1 MAKTRPYRGRQG
13 KWKTLAIITL
23 AVLTIL
29 LFLAYTYKTNNDFR
43 SAVSDI
49 AAVLRGERL
58 PEKEQDDADTPPSG
72 EPIPET
78 EPILETEPEPE
89 RPKTGPIMRL
99 TDTTVDEAAKAGAY
113 GVVVDLKLTGGEVCY
128 ISEVAGTAEATRTDA
143 YDLKALAQSCHEKGL
158 VLWGRLSAFTDHLG
172 PRNVQNSGVTVA
184 SGVLFLDGNY
194 RRSLDP
200 YKAPAREYVEALA
213 REAVAS
219 GVDMILLA
227 DVCYPTYGKLSL
239 IAYKD
244 GGLTKQQQ
252 LGEFIYALSDLPITV
267 EIPMRALYDATWAG
281 AAGYGFD
288 APATAVVI
296 DPSALPVTIGGV
308 LCETPQQAATAV
320 SPAVPIGAGST
331 VGTYIE

>member
-23 AVLTIL
+23 AVFTVL
-29 LFLAYTYKTNNDFR
+29 LFLAYTYKTNDDFR

-58 PEKEQDDADTPPSG
+58 PEKKPDDTDTPPSG
-72 EPIPET
+72 EPTPET
-78 EPILETEPEPE
+78 EPVPETETEPEK
-89 RPKTGPIMRL
+89 PKTGPILRL
-99 TDTTVDEAAKAGAY
+99 SDTTVDEAAKAGAY
-113 GVVVDLKLTGGEVCY
+113 GVIVDLKLTGGEVTY
-128 ISEVAGTAEATRTDA
+128 LSEVAGASAAVQPDA

-200 YKAPAREYVEALA
+200 YKAPARQYVEALA
-213 REAVAS
+213 REAVAA
-219 GVDMILLA
+219 GVDMVLLA

-239 IAYKD
+239 ISYKD

-308 LCETPQQAATAV
+308 LCETAQQAAAAV
-320 SPAVPIGAGST
+320 APAVPIGAGPM